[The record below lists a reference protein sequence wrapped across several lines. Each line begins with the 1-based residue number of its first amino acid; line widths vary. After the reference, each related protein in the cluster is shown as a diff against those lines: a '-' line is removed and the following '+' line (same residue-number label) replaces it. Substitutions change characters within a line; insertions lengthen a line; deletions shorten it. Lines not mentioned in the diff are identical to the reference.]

1 MFTTLSRIFTA
12 GIKGFYRNFT
22 ISISAILVIVISL
35 LSFASIYLALE
46 MIKPSVAQLEQKV
59 DINLY
64 FEPDAVEEDI
74 LALKGELES
83 ITQVETVEYI
93 TRDQALINFRERQ
106 NSDVIVDALESLGEN
121 PLGAAFNIRAEQISQ
136 YGQIAAFLESEATE
150 EKYGEAIEEV
160 NYNQNK
166 GAIDKLNVIIGSV
179 EKFGIVVSSILA
191 IIAIVITYNTIRVT
205 IYTARNE
212 VRVMRLVGAS
222 KFFARG
228 PFIIEGLFYGL
239 IAGLLAVLVLA
250 IGLYYAAPPLQEI
263 FILNI
268 FDFFASEVIKI
279 SLALIGIGMVLGAIS
294 SILAIRRYLNI

>member
-1 MFTTLSRIFTA
+1 MFTTLNRIFSS

-35 LSFASIYLALE
+35 LSFATIYLALE
-46 MIKPSVAQLEQKV
+46 IIKPSVAQLEKKV

-64 FEPDAVEEDI
+64 FEPEAPE
-74 LALKGELES
+74 ES
-83 ITQVETVEYI
+83 ILSFKNDLEGIEQVETVDYI
-93 TRDQALINFRERQ
+93 TREQVLINFRERQ
-106 NSDVIVDALESLGEN
+106 NSDVIVDALDSLGEN
-121 PLGAAFNIRAEQISQ
+121 PLGAAFNIRARQISQ
-136 YGQIAAFLESEATE
+136 YGEIAAFIERESTQET
-150 EKYGEAIEEV
+150 YGEIIEDV

-166 GAIDKLNVIIGSV
+166 GAIDKLNIIIASV
-179 EKFGIVVSSILA
+179 EKIGIVVSAILA
-191 IIAIVITYNTIRVT
+191 VIAIIITYNTIRVT

-239 IAGLLAVLVLA
+239 IAGLLSIAVLALA
-250 IGLYYAAPPLQEI
+250 LFYAAPSLQEI

-268 FDFFASEVIKI
+268 FDFFVADIFRIGITLV
-279 SLALIGIGMVLGAIS
+279 GIGMLLGAIS
-294 SILAIRRYLNI
+294 SILAVRRYLNI